1 MTERLLAKLYE
12 MLQFG
17 LLASLGGLANYLYV
31 TVHRE
36 KPFSFS
42 LMAVNLLLAFY
53 VGNQVG
59 IFLPDSAYRDGF
71 IMASGF
77 VTYPILALM
86 EQRAGRVLS
95 ALSDAALNRL
105 LGVDPTKRDKQPEE

>member
-36 KPFSFS
+36 RPFSMFR
-42 LMAVNLLLAFY
+42 MAVNLVLAFY

-59 IFLPDSAYRDGF
+59 IFLPESEYRDGF

-77 VTYPILALM
+77 STYPILALA
-86 EQRAGRVLS
+86 EQRLAGVLS
-95 ALSDAALNRL
+95 ALADGALNRV
-105 LGVDPTKRDKQPEE
+105 LGIEPKKDKTED

>member
-36 KPFSFS
+36 KPFSMW
-42 LMAVNLLLAFY
+42 LMVANLLLAFY
-53 VGNQVG
+53 VGNLVG
-59 IFLPDSAYRDGF
+59 SFIAESQYRDG
-71 IMASGF
+71 ILMACGF

-86 EQRAGRVLS
+86 EQRSKRVLG
-95 ALSDAALNRL
+95 ALADGALTRL
-105 LGVDPTKRDKQPEE
+105 LGVEPKKDKSED